1 MENLPQKPLTPQEK
15 KQYLLNKYVKR
26 DYKITDLVPKYAVYF
41 NPAIDKINEWTLVC
55 VCNDK
60 NQALGEILWRK
71 KFHETSDGELV
82 IDNDPNFK
90 TFKNEL
96 LNINSE
102 TGQPYEPGE
111 ELMKI
116 DYNSSGN
123 MLQVIANSPPPN
135 PSTGFKSMAFYT
147 QFDLDYKGYYK
158 IEEIYIVQ

>member
-1 MENLPQKPLTPQEK
+1 MENLSQRPLTPQEK

-26 DYKITDLVPKYAVYF
+26 DYKVEDLVPKYAVYF
-41 NPAIDKINEWTLVC
+41 CPNLELIKEWTLVC
-55 VCNDK
+55 VCDTLE
-60 NQALGEILWRK
+60 QAKFEILWKK
-71 KFHETSDGELV
+71 KFHETSDSELV

-147 QFDLDYKGYYK
+147 QFNLDYKGYYK
-158 IEEIYIVQ
+158 IEEIFEI